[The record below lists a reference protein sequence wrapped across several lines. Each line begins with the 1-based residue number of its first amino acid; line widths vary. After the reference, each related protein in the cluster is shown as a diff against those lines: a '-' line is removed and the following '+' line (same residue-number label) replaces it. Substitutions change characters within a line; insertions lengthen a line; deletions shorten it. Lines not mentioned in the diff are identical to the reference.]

1 MYWKEFTDF
10 QKKLDNSVG
19 SLGVNGGN
27 AAVSDVQVT
36 QCTFNQTMNGARI
49 KTWPVYSF
57 LSLVSPK
64 LVILISMH
72 LIYT

>member
-1 MYWKEFTDF
+1 M
-10 QKKLDNSVG
+10 G

-57 LSLVSPK
+57 FLRFH
-64 LVILISMH
+64 LISDIDH
-72 LIYT
+72 LYFVFRVDKDMQET